1 MYYHVSTVQTRV
13 ALGIIFE
20 IYIDFYMIVFGLE
33 RRAMFKFVK
42 VAALAL
48 AFVAGMTTY
57 ADAVSLAEVQ
67 SQPER
72 YKLLADEKGIYLYL
86 DTKTIKLSVEPKE
99 RRMEVTSIIIPHNHG
114 LIGEFRDEVVM
125 ESDRSIRNLTL
136 SYKNRSDLTLEDVIR
151 LVEDSKRQ
159 NSGMKTRTISDTF
172 YLPNGSIDKKN
183 TAVQKDF
190 VKTPYGAVKYVV
202 ASKANEVVYGEVY

>member
-1 MYYHVSTVQTRV
+1 
-13 ALGIIFE
+13 
-20 IYIDFYMIVFGLE
+20 
-33 RRAMFKFVK
+33 MFKFVK
-42 VAALAL
+42 VAALVL

-72 YKLLADEKGIYLYL
+72 YKLLADEKGMYLYL

-99 RRMEVTSIIIPHNHG
+99 PRMEVTSIIIPHNQG

-125 ESDRSIRNLTL
+125 ESARSIRNLTL
-136 SYKNRSDLTLEDVIR
+136 SYKNRTDLNLEDVIR